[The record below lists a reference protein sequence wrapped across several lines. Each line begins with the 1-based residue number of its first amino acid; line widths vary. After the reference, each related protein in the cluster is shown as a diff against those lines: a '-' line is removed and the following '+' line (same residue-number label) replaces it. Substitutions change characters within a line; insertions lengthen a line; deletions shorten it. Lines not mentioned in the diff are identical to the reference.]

1 MRPSGFARQGGDRC
15 ARPGRLGYLAPVAS
29 VRLQSLVLYSRRPR
43 PLAEHYARVLDLP
56 LAWRGEMPW
65 LDLEGVELAFAR
77 GASLPASGEAPTPW
91 FSVPDLFAAVARARE
106 AGATERLAPER
117 REGALLAAFRDPD
130 GNVYGLRQAGT

>member
-1 MRPSGFARQGGDRC
+1 MRPSGFAWQGGGRR
-15 ARPGRLGYLAPVAS
+15 ARPGRLGYLAPVVS

-56 LAWRGEMPW
+56 LSWRGEMPW
-65 LDLEGVELAFAR
+65 LDLEGAELAFAR

-117 REGALLAAFRDPD
+117 RDGTLLAAFRDPD